1 MTQGSS
7 PLARY
12 GAVAVTTCSPGQLL
26 VMLYDGLFRFL
37 GEAKAAMIKHDRAR
51 AGERIGRAHAILE
64 QLLMALDPTHAPELC
79 ANLGRLYPYCMERI
93 IEANIRQDIGMINE
107 VMQVMEPIREAWKIA
122 VTQVAVQA
130 VEAKGSGVRPSSV
143 P

>member
-37 GEAKAAMIKHDRAR
+37 GEARVAMEKKDRAR

-79 ANLGRLYPYCMERI
+79 ANLARLYPYCMERV
-93 IEANIRQDIGMINE
+93 IEANIRQDVAMLTE
-107 VMQVMEPIREAWKIA
+107 VMRVLEPIREAWKIA
-122 VTQVAVQA
+122 VTQVAMQT
-130 VEAKGSGVRPSSV
+130 VEARGSGVRPT
-143 P
+143 PAP